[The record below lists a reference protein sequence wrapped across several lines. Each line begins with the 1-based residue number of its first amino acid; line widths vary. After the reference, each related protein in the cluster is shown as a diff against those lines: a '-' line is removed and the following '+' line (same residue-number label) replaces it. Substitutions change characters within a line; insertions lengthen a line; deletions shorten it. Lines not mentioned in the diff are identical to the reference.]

1 MIRKKLTQT
10 GALGLPNGVV
20 VGVVVGHS
28 LGNTDLVATL
38 LESLGIII
46 KISDLTI
53 NKYQEESTSNL
64 KPHHE
69 TH

>member
-20 VGVVVGHS
+20 VGVVVGPS

-46 KISDLTI
+46 NPRWPVPIVCKI
-53 NKYQEESTSNL
+53 KYSPSIYL
-64 KPHHE
+64 P
-69 TH
+69 

>member
-1 MIRKKLTQT
+1 M
-10 GALGLPNGVV
+10 
-20 VGVVVGHS
+20 GVVVGHS